1 MHANKF
7 ALLITTRPTM
17 KVLFRASWISSVP
30 SDSENPFE
38 VGALSSRNL
47 CTLAF
52 QKVFCSL
59 FQICCDGLTT
69 MKSLCFSG
77 DGRTIKVFMSN
88 GEGLVM
94 DDAPGGLPHNN
105 TAPVQLR
112 NMNGIN
118 SPNRSSR
125 ILTSAWNL
133 FFLISLTH
141 Y

>member
-38 VGALSSRNL
+38 VGALSSR
-47 CTLAF
+47 
-52 QKVFCSL
+52 KSYMFCSL

-133 FFLISLTH
+133 FFFFSLTH